1 MYRSIQEIQKL
12 FIIEGVEGGQVN
24 VKTSEYLLSLPEDQ
38 QIEIL
43 TDHLEN
49 LKKDLARHEKLISQ
63 RPNEEEDDLNKAQFQ
78 ILIQVTETLLS
89 QV

>member
-1 MYRSIQEIQKL
+1 MHRSIQEIQKL
-12 FIIEGVEGGQVN
+12 FIIEGVEGGQVK

-63 RPNEEEDDLNKAQFQ
+63 RPSENEDDLNKAQFQ
-78 ILIQVTETLLS
+78 ILIQVAKSLLS